1 MRQRLLF
8 WLAAC
13 LAGCVLHAC
22 TEAEKPVTF
31 VIVSD
36 LHAQDVPDGKAR
48 MQAVARAAAEAKAD
62 FVVQLGD
69 FVRPDSTGNALRRA
83 WEQCPCSIYHV
94 LGNHDMDRYTK
105 EEYMHALDM
114 PARYYSFDRGGFHF
128 VVLDGNNLYDG
139 KEYRPYAKSN
149 FYGKAGTGS
158 YIDPEQMTWLKADL
172 EATDKR
178 CVVFSHQSIDTFLD
192 NGEAVRRVLE
202 AENRRCGF
210 AKVVLA
216 FSGHNHSNY
225 RKDIDG
231 IAYIQVNSASYVW
244 IGRPSLSEQRYP
256 DSINARYP
264 LLGRSIPYD
273 RPLYAVVTLRTDG
286 ATLRGVRGAFVPPLP
301 EAVGLGDSIGPYPLV
316 PFIADDEI
324 RFPARR
330 RGQ

>member
-105 EEYMHALDM
+105 E
-114 PARYYSFDRGGFHF
+114 
-128 VVLDGNNLYDG
+128 
-139 KEYRPYAKSN
+139 
-149 FYGKAGTGS
+149 
-158 YIDPEQMTWLKADL
+158 
-172 EATDKR
+172 
-178 CVVFSHQSIDTFLD
+178 
-192 NGEAVRRVLE
+192 
-202 AENRRCGF
+202 
-210 AKVVLA
+210 
-216 FSGHNHSNY
+216 
-225 RKDIDG
+225 
-231 IAYIQVNSASYVW
+231 
-244 IGRPSLSEQRYP
+244 
-256 DSINARYP
+256 
-264 LLGRSIPYD
+264 
-273 RPLYAVVTLRTDG
+273 
-286 ATLRGVRGAFVPPLP
+286 
-301 EAVGLGDSIGPYPLV
+301 
-316 PFIADDEI
+316 
-324 RFPARR
+324 
-330 RGQ
+330 